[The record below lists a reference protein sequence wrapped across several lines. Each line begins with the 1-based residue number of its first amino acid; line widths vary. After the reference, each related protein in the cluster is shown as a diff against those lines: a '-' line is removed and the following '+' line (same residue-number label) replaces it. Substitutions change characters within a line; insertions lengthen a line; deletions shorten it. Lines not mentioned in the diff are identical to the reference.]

1 MPPPLALSLK
11 VKYPD
16 IYNRYRK
23 LKGPIKATKP
33 LKTRRGG
40 VGVGIGVGVGASSQP
55 GDDQLAEDDVKE
67 SVPTDIL
74 TGVDHQFTLGAEEDA
89 QMTDQLAMLASEGH
103 GDLAQAL
110 LRLPRGG
117 QEGEQ
122 VHLDESMLRMA
133 AAAAEEGQEGKVET
147 AWEAM
152 QA

>member
-40 VGVGIGVGVGASSQP
+40 VGVSLGASSQP
-55 GDDQLAEDDVKE
+55 NDDSLTEDDIKDP
-67 SVPTDIL
+67 VPTDVSAGDMR
-74 TGVDHQFTLGAEEDA
+74 GVDHQYTLGPEEDA

-133 AAAAEEGQEGKVET
+133 AAAAEEGQEEKVET

-152 QA
+152 HT

>member
-33 LKTRRGG
+33 LKTRRAG
-40 VGVGIGVGVGASSQP
+40 VNRIKAEATPVGETSLNGIT
-55 GDDQLAEDDVKE
+55 AEDA
-67 SVPTDIL
+67 
-74 TGVDHQFTLGAEEDA
+74 GVEHQFVDGTGDME
-89 QMTDQLAMLASEGH
+89 MDQRVSVELARLASKGH
-103 GDLAQAL
+103 VDLAQAL

-122 VHLDESMLRMA
+122 VHLDEAMLRMA
-133 AAAAEEGQEGKVET
+133 RMESAGAQEERSET
-147 AWEAM
+147 AWDTINM
-152 QA
+152 